1 MFETIGYIIGT
12 GAVVAGALC
21 GGRGAPRSE
30 TVRDGAANAT
40 SENQAD
46 DKKTGKA
53 SNTARRSRKSP
64 KRRGCPVVNDI
75 MRSEGV
81 VPATPGE
88 LVKVPLSTHWYSRTL
103 IR

>member
-1 MFETIGYIIGT
+1 MPWEDAHADHIKAWGKGD
-12 GAVVAGALC
+12 
-21 GGRGAPRSE
+21 APESK
-30 TVRDGAANAT
+30 TVRYSAANVT

-64 KRRGCPVVNDI
+64 KRRGCPVINDI

-81 VPATPGE
+81 VPATLEE
-88 LVKVPLSTHWYSRTL
+88 LVKVLLSTHWYSRTL